1 MGSELR
7 KVCFLV
13 LKCDGEDEASRN
25 ELEKA
30 LEFLR
35 KLERWEIEKITV
47 LTE

>member
-13 LKCDGEDEASRN
+13 RKCDGGEEASRD